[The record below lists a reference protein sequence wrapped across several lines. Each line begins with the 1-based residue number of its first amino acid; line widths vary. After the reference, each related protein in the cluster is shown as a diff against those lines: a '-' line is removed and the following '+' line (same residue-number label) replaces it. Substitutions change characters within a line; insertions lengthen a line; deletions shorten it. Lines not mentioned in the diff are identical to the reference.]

1 MQNAQTSRLVCHTK
15 SKIKARFF
23 FKFKLAMS
31 GKEICIYDRIISQFD
46 NKKKICLLK

>member
-1 MQNAQTSRLVCHTK
+1 MPKQAVWCVTRK

>member
-1 MQNAQTSRLVCHTK
+1 MPKQAVWCVTRK

-46 NKKKICLLK
+46 NKKFCLLK